1 MGFYS
6 RQNAEQSRLTDEV
19 YAVIQRHNSLV
30 LGTGVLTQETEQ
42 DQRSI
47 LAALDLL
54 VEEGKVTIT
63 LTPKGQEI
71 RGLS

>member
-1 MGFYS
+1 MGLYS

-19 YAVIQRHNSLV
+19 YAVIRRHNSLV
-30 LGTGVLTQETEQ
+30 LGTGVLTKEIKQ

-54 VEEGKVTIT
+54 VEEAKITIT
-63 LTPKGQEI
+63 VTPKEQETW
-71 RGLS
+71 GT